1 MELYQIRYYLALC
14 DTLNFAR
21 AAERCN
27 VSQPSLSRAVKA
39 LEQELG
45 GLLIRREHRRT
56 HLTELGRTLRPMLQQ
71 MVLQAERTKSTARQL
86 LNSGRNRLKLA
97 VMASIGPARLG
108 PFLARFGAAHPATEL
123 ILVQTN
129 GSHARDL
136 LLDGSVDFAI
146 LAGDDG
152 SQGPLRQ
159 YPLYGERLVTVF
171 PSGHDF
177 ERLDAVRI
185 ADVKHT
191 RLLLCVDREMQPL
204 VADTCR
210 KQGCEPRFVCLAEM
224 VGWVEALVVAGAGV
238 AIMPECSHLGHATV
252 ARPLLAPELER
263 QVSLIAV
270 AGRAHD
276 AIGHALMRAIR
287 TYDWSGS
294 RQRDGID
301 VAAAAAGGGQLNV
314 VIGPTRRQR
323 IGFEMSQRLVDREL
337 GRSTIARHLAE
348 K

>member
-1 MELYQIRYYLALC
+1 DEMELHQIRYYLALC

-27 VSQPSLSRAVKA
+27 VSQPSLSRAVKS
-39 LEQELG
+39 LEQEFG
-45 GLLIRREHRRT
+45 GLLIRRERRGT
-56 HLTELGRTLRPMLQQ
+56 HLTELGRILRPMMQQ
-71 MVLQAERTKSTARQL
+71 IALQAERTKSAARQL

-97 VMASIGPARLG
+97 VTASIGPARLG

-129 GSHARDL
+129 GSHVRDL
-136 LLDGSVDFAI
+136 LLDGGVDFAI
-146 LAGDDG
+146 ATGNNG
-152 SQGPLRQ
+152 FHGPLRP
-159 YPLYGERLVTVF
+159 YPLYSERLVTVF

-185 ADVKHT
+185 ADVKQT
-191 RLLLCVDREMQPL
+191 RLLLCVDCEMQPL

-224 VGWVEALVVAGAGV
+224 EGWVEALVVAGAGV
-238 AIMPECSHLGHATV
+238 AIMPEYSHLGHATL

-263 QVSLIAV
+263 QVSLITV

-276 AIGHALMRAIR
+276 ATGHALMRAI
-287 TYDWSGS
+287 
-294 RQRDGID
+294 
-301 VAAAAAGGGQLNV
+301 
-314 VIGPTRRQR
+314 
-323 IGFEMSQRLVDREL
+323 
-337 GRSTIARHLAE
+337 
-348 K
+348 